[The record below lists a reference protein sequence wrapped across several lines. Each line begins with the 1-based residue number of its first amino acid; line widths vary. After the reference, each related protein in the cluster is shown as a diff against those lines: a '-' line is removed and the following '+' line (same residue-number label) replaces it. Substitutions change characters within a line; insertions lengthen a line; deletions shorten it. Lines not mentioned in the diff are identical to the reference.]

1 LGKRLGEGL
10 VSHQADRDRSAS
22 AMRRGLRHDGLVKV
36 TLLYFDGCPNWTVAD
51 ERLRAALDQTGNP
64 DVDVTYRKVSTPREA
79 ESVEFRGSPTIL
91 IDGRDPFLDR
101 EAPVGLSCRV
111 YRTEAGLTG
120 VPTVEQLVA
129 VLR

>member
-1 LGKRLGEGL
+1 
-10 VSHQADRDRSAS
+10 
-22 AMRRGLRHDGLVKV
+22 MRRALRHDGLVKV
-36 TLLYFDGCPNWTVAD
+36 APLDFDGCPNWTVAD

-79 ESVEFRGSPTIL
+79 ESVDFRGSPTIL
-91 IDGRDPFLDR
+91 IQGRDPFLDQ

-120 VPTVEQLVA
+120 APTVEQLVQ
-129 VLR
+129 VLQ